1 MDETEAAEQIVVCD
15 AGPLIHLDELG
26 CLELLSSF
34 SQVWIPSAVWK
45 EIERH
50 RPFALTDSRV
60 RLSLAA
66 IDTFSPEVASIAR
79 LLSLHQGEL
88 EAIQFAKQINA
99 DILLT
104 DDSAAR
110 LAATQM
116 AIRVHGT
123 IGVLLRSIRLG
134 QKTKGEVVTVL
145 RELPT
150 ISTLHVRQ
158 SLLDEIIGQV
168 ERQ

>member
-1 MDETEAAEQIVVCD
+1 MDETESTEQVVVCD

-34 SQVWIPSAVWK
+34 SQVWVPSAVWK

-50 RPFALTDSRV
+50 RPLALTNSRV

-66 IDTFSPEVASIAR
+66 IDVFMSEVDSIAR
-79 LLSLHQGEL
+79 LFSLHRGEL
-88 EAIQFAKQINA
+88 EAIQFAKQINT

-110 LAATQM
+110 LAATHM
-116 AIRVHGT
+116 TIRVHGT
-123 IGVLLRSIRLG
+123 IGVLLRASRLG
-134 QKTKGEVVTVL
+134 QKTKSEIVTVL

-150 ISTLHVRQ
+150 IFYIACET
-158 SLLDEIIGQV
+158 ITA
-168 ERQ
+168 